1 MLILTRKSGEK
12 IAIGDD
18 IVITVLETRGNQ
30 VKLGIEA
37 PSDITIHR
45 QEVYEKV
52 RRENLAAT
60 GIMAADLSIASDLY
74 YQSVSGKKEK
84 P

>member
-18 IVITVLETRGNQ
+18 IVITVLETKGNQ

-37 PSDITIHR
+37 PLNVTIHR

-52 RRENLAAT
+52 CRENQDAT
-60 GIMAADLSIASDLY
+60 GILAGDLSIANEL

>member
-18 IVITVLETRGNQ
+18 IVITVLETRGTL

-37 PSDITIHR
+37 PLDVAVHR

-52 RRENLAAT
+52 CQENRAAT
-60 GIMAADLSIASDLY
+60 GIAAAELSIANELFK
-74 YQSVSGKKEK
+74 SVSRKKE
-84 P
+84 

>member
-12 IAIGDD
+12 IAIGDN
-18 IVITVLETRGNQ
+18 IVITVLETKGNQ

-37 PSDITIHR
+37 PVEITIHR

-52 RRENLAAT
+52 CQENLDAT
-60 GIMAADLSIASDLY
+60 GIMASDLSIASEL
-74 YQSVSGKKEK
+74 YQSVSGKKE
-84 P
+84 